1 MSSLAIGRSSSAAAA
16 VEEIGRTTDVK
27 PVRYLSRPSAR
38 RAPSLRQWMSLNLGR
53 RLDNWGMYEYD
64 IAFSFAGEQ
73 RKQVEEIARSLE
85 AAGVEVFY
93 DNFSKA
99 QLWGKDLYQH
109 LSDVYQKKARF
120 CIIFISK
127 EYAEKAWTN
136 HELKAAQA
144 RAFKEKGAE
153 YILPVRFDDTEVAG
167 ILPTTGFL
175 DFRTESAAG
184 ICAAALEKLGKIDAA
199 RSARTLSAPA
209 AGALHCDSSPRAL
222 ILSKE
227 LAVTIFPIV
236 SESSWGE
243 VIDLS
248 VEPEDNETDSV
259 LTKFRAQKQGML
271 VAYGLDVAEAELLSA
286 VRSTARGAA
295 LWKLQFKAEKVDF
308 RNDMEMGTSGTSTD
322 QFAEMR
328 VRRLLL
334 NEHPPQLDNS
344 AGNNLAF
351 MNSLMRENLIQGLNP
366 TIEIKESLFFD
377 LFRQFG
383 NEPQTFL
390 ECAWISAVVG
400 LKLSSAVEHIDYL
413 RLGLAGTSLSV
424 QFSGR
429 RHRRYSN
436 VAPQKIEVSGQ
447 LPLIR

>member
-1 MSSLAIGRSSSAAAA
+1 MSDLGFR
-16 VEEIGRTTDVK
+16 
-27 PVRYLSRPSAR
+27 
-38 RAPSLRQWMSLNLGR
+38 RQWKPLNVDGR
-53 RLDNWGMYEYD
+53 RDNRRVFEYD
-64 IAFSFAGEQ
+64 ITLSFAGEQ
-73 RKQVEEIARSLE
+73 RKQVEEIAQSLQ
-85 AAGVEVFY
+85 AAGVVVFY

-144 RAFKEKGAE
+144 RAFTEKGAE

-175 DFRTESAAG
+175 DFRTEGAAG
-184 ICAAALEKLGKIDAA
+184 ICAAALEKLGKVNPSY
-199 RSARTLSAPA
+199 SAGTSSVVP
-209 AGALHCDSSPRAL
+209 LHYDSSPRAL

-227 LAVTIFPIV
+227 LGLTLFPII
-236 SESSWGE
+236 SESSWGG

-248 VEPEDNETDSV
+248 VEPEDKETDSV
-259 LTKFRAQKQGML
+259 LSKFRTQKRGML
-271 VAYGLDVAEAELLSA
+271 VAYGLDVAETELLSA
-286 VRSTARGAA
+286 VRSTVRGAA
-295 LWKLQFKAEKVDF
+295 LWKLQFKALRLDF
-308 RNDMEMGTSGTSTD
+308 QNDMEMSTSGTSTD

-328 VRRLLL
+328 VKRLLL
-334 NEHPPQLDNS
+334 NEHLPQLDNS
-344 AGNNLAF
+344 DGDNLAF
-351 MNSLMRENLIQGLNP
+351 LNNLTRENLIQGLNP
-366 TIEIKESLFFD
+366 TIAVKESLFLD

-383 NEPQTFL
+383 SSPRSFL
-390 ECAWISAVVG
+390 EIAWISAVVG

-413 RLGLAGTSLSV
+413 RLGLAGTLLSA
-424 QFSGR
+424 QFSGH

-436 VAPQKIEVSGQ
+436 VVPYRIEVSGQ
-447 LPLIR
+447 LSLAQ

>member
-1 MSSLAIGRSSSAAAA
+1 MF
-16 VEEIGRTTDVK
+16 K
-27 PVRYLSRPSAR
+27 
-38 RAPSLRQWMSLNLGR
+38 
-53 RLDNWGMYEYD
+53 YD
-64 IAFSFAGEQ
+64 IALSFAGEQ
-73 RKQVEEIARSLE
+73 RKQVEEIAQCLRTAS
-85 AAGVEVFY
+85 VEVFY

-136 HELKAAQA
+136 HEREAAQA
-144 RAFKEKGAE
+144 RAFTEKGAE

-175 DFRTESAAG
+175 DFRTEGAAG
-184 ICAAALEKLGKIDAA
+184 ICAAALEKLGKVNPPGFAGTS
-199 RSARTLSAPA
+199 SAVS
-209 AGALHCDSSPRAL
+209 LHCDYSPRAL

-227 LAVTIFPIV
+227 LGLTLFPVI
-236 SESSWGE
+236 SESSWGG

-248 VEPEDNETDSV
+248 VEPEDTETDSV
-259 LTKFRAQKQGML
+259 LTKFRAQKRGML
-271 VAYGLDVAEAELLSA
+271 VAYGLEVAEAELLSA
-286 VRSTARGAA
+286 VRSTLRGEA
-295 LWKLQFKAEKVDF
+295 LWKLQFKAQKVDF
-308 RNDMEMGTSGTSTD
+308 RNDMEMGTPGTSAE

-334 NEHPPQLDNS
+334 NEHPPQLDKS
-344 AGNNLAF
+344 DGDNLAF
-351 MNSLMRENLIQGLNP
+351 LNNLMEESLIQGVNP
-366 TIEIKESLFFD
+366 AIRVNESLFLD

-383 NEPQTFL
+383 SPSRKFL
-390 ECAWISAVVG
+390 ESAWISAVVG

-424 QFSGR
+424 QFSGH
-429 RHRRYSN
+429 RHRKYSN
-436 VAPQKIEVSGQ
+436 VAPYRIEVSGQ
-447 LPLIR
+447 LSLSR

>member
-1 MSSLAIGRSSSAAAA
+1 MF
-16 VEEIGRTTDVK
+16 
-27 PVRYLSRPSAR
+27 
-38 RAPSLRQWMSLNLGR
+38 
-53 RLDNWGMYEYD
+53 EYD
-64 IAFSFAGEQ
+64 IALSFAGEQ
-73 RKQVEEIARSLE
+73 RRQVEEIAQCLK
-85 AAGVEVFY
+85 AAGVAVFY

-99 QLWGKDLYQH
+99 QLWGEDLYQH

-144 RAFKEKGAE
+144 RAFAEKGAG

-175 DFRTESAAG
+175 DFRTEGAAG
-184 ICAAALEKLGKIDAA
+184 ICASALEKLGKVNAA
-199 RSARTLSAPA
+199 RSAGTSSAPA
-209 AGALHCDSSPRAL
+209 AGPLHCDSSPRAL

-227 LAVTIFPIV
+227 LGVTLFPVV

-259 LTKFRAQKQGML
+259 LTKFRAQKRGMV

-286 VRSTARGAA
+286 VRSTVRGAT
-295 LWKLQFKAEKVDF
+295 LWKLQFKAQKMDF
-308 RNDMEMGTSGTSTD
+308 RNDMEMGTSGASAD

-334 NEHPPQLDNS
+334 NEHLPQLDS
-344 AGNNLAF
+344 DGDNLAL
-351 MNSLMRENLIQGLNP
+351 MNNLMRENLIQGLNP
-366 TIEIKESLFFD
+366 TIAVKESLFLD
-377 LFRQFG
+377 LFRQLG
-383 NEPQTFL
+383 NLPRSFL
-390 ECAWISAVVG
+390 ESAWISAVVG

-413 RLGLAGTSLSV
+413 RLGLVGTSLSI
-424 QFSGR
+424 QFSGH

-436 VAPQKIEVSGQ
+436 VVPYRIEVSGQ
-447 LPLIR
+447 LSLAQ